1 MEPTKVTSKL
11 AGSEITIETGTFA
24 HQAHGAVTV
33 RIGETIVLAT
43 ATMSENANEGADFFP
58 LTVSFEERF
67 YATGK
72 IKGSRFIKREGRPS
86 DNAVLTSRLIDR
98 PLRPLFPKN
107 TRNEV
112 QIICTVISADMEND
126 PDIAAMTAASAAA
139 MISGMPFAGPVGA
152 VRIGMEDGKL
162 VVNPNYKQAE
172 QGQLDLVVAGTE
184 DAITM
189 VEAGAKEVSEEQML
203 EALSLAHG
211 EIKKLC
217 ALQKELAGK
226 VTIEEK
232 QFTVVGQGE
241 EAKAAIEGFV
251 KPDMLDGV
259 TGVTKK
265 DVKEKLHELEE
276 KVLEHFAGDIEEE
289 KFSKKELKE
298 VLLEK
303 VEKRMRENI
312 LKKEIRL
319 DGRKLDEIRPVSC
332 EVGIIPRTHGSGHF
346 RRGETQVVTFTTL
359 GAPGAAQ
366 IVDTMDEDTTKRYI
380 HYYNFPPY
388 SVGEVRRM
396 MGPGRREIGHGAL
409 AERALLPVIPSE
421 EEFPYTMLLVSE
433 VFSCNGSSSMASV
446 CGSTLSLMDAGVP
459 IKKPVSAVA
468 MGLVTDGNGAYKIL
482 TDLQGMEDFAGDM
495 DFKVAGTADGIT
507 ALQMDIKIKGLSIDI
522 MREALAKAK
531 AARAAILADM
541 LKTLGA
547 PRKELSKYAP
557 LIMKVQ
563 IKVEQIRTVIGKGG
577 ETIQKIIADTGT
589 EIDIKEDGLVIIT
602 APDQESGQAAVK
614 RIEEITYEPKVG
626 DVFEKARVTRLFEF
640 GAMCEYAPGKE
651 GLVHISQLKNER
663 VNKVEDVVKVGDIV
677 KVKLVA
683 IDEQGR
689 YNLSMKAA
697 SGPQGTKEIPMS

>member
-1 MEPTKVTSKL
+1 MEPTKVTSLL

-24 HQAHGAVTV
+24 HQAHGAATV

-43 ATMSENANEGADFFP
+43 ATMSENANEGMDFFP

-67 YATGK
+67 YAAGK

-86 DNAVLTSRLIDR
+86 DNAILTSRLIDR

-126 PDIAAMTAASAAA
+126 PDIAAMIAASVAT
-139 MISGMPFAGPVGA
+139 MISGMPFEGPVGA
-152 VRIGMEDGKL
+152 VRIGMENGKL
-162 VVNPNYKQAE
+162 VVNPNYKQAME
-172 QGQLDLVVAGTE
+172 GQLDLVVAGTE

-203 EALSLAHG
+203 EALDLAHG

-217 ALQKELAGK
+217 ALQKELVGK
-226 VTIEEK
+226 VKVEEK
-232 QFTVVGQGE
+232 QLTVVGPGE
-241 EAKAAIEGFV
+241 EAIAAIEEFV
-251 KPDMLDGV
+251 TPKMLDAI
-259 TGVTKK
+259 TGTTKK
-265 DVKEKLHELEE
+265 DVKEKLHGLEE
-276 KVLEHFAGDIEEE
+276 KMIEHFMSDIEAE

-312 LKKEIRL
+312 LTKEIRL

-380 HYYNFPPY
+380 HYYSFPPY
-388 SVGEVRRM
+388 SVGEVRKM
-396 MGPGRREIGHGAL
+396 FGPGRREIGHGAL

-507 ALQMDIKIKGLSIDI
+507 ALQMDIKIKGLSLDI

-541 LKTLGA
+541 LKTLA
-547 PRKELSKYAP
+547 SPRKELSKYAP

-563 IKVEQIRTVIGKGG
+563 IKVEQIRAVIGKGG

-602 APDQESGQAAVK
+602 APDQESGQAAVS
-614 RIEEITYEPKVG
+614 RIKEITYEPKVG
-626 DVFEKARVTRLFEF
+626 DIFEKARVTRLFEF
-640 GAMCEYAPGKE
+640 GAMCEFAPGKE

-683 IDEQGR
+683 IDDQGR

-697 SGPQGTKEIPMS
+697 TGPQ